1 MHMSVC
7 SPQGTLSVTT
17 RKHLT
22 PPRRMPSFQ
31 RGNLCSSV
39 ANSTP
44 CDAFDRVTEELAVSF
59 FSLLKHLCD
68 GFGLASYPSLNH
80 TDCLRTGRLVDV
92 GREARSRSRRR
103 ACAQLRLH
111 AAPLCPRSLLCR

>member
-92 GREARSRSRRR
+92 GREARSWSRRR